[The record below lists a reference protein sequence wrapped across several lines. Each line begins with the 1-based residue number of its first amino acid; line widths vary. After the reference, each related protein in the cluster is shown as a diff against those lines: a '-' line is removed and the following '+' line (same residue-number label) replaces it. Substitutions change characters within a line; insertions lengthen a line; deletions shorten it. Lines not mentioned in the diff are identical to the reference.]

1 LERDEGRDGGVGAHT
16 EKALTSSRERGP
28 EGLATL
34 APYAFVLLWS
44 SSFLT
49 ARIGLRLVTPL
60 LFVAVR
66 LVAAAIILF
75 AVMAAR
81 GESWA
86 PLRGRWYHLAI
97 AGALVNGLTLAPFH
111 VGMVTVDAAV
121 MALVQAMSP
130 LLIALLGGPL
140 LGERL
145 RATQWLGILLGLA
158 GVLLVVGPRA
168 AQSQADLAAI
178 LLGLL
183 GVLGLAGGTLYFG
196 RWGRGVPLL
205 PATAVQLGSAA
216 VLVLLAMLL
225 FETPQATW
233 SATAVASV
241 AWNVAVVS
249 IGGMSL
255 YYFMLNR
262 GAAGRVAAN
271 FYLVPGVVALLGWWL
286 LAETL
291 APLAIGGLALA
302 SLGVWLTQSRRETG

>member
-1 LERDEGRDGGVGAHT
+1 ML
-16 EKALTSSRERGP
+16 LTVS
-28 EGLATL
+28 TL
-34 APYAFVLLWS
+34 ASFVFVLLWS
-44 SSFLT
+44 SSFVT

-60 LFVAVR
+60 LFVALR
-66 LVAAAIILF
+66 LVAAALILVI
-75 AVMAAR
+75 VMAVR

-86 PLRGRWYHLAI
+86 PLRGRWHHLAI
-97 AGALVNGLTLAPFH
+97 AGALLNGLTLAPFH

-130 LLIALLGGPL
+130 LLIALLAGPL

-145 RATQWLGILLGLA
+145 RPRQWLGILLGLG

-168 AQSQADLAAI
+168 AHSRAELAAI

-216 VLVLLAMLL
+216 ALVLVAMLL
-225 FETPQATW
+225 FEAPRATW
-233 SATAVASV
+233 NFAAVASV

-286 LAETL
+286 LGEALT
-291 APLAIGGLALA
+291 PLDVGGLALA
-302 SLGVWLTQSRRETG
+302 SLGVWLTQSIVSDG

>member
-1 LERDEGRDGGVGAHT
+1 V
-16 EKALTSSRERGP
+16 S
-28 EGLATL
+28 TL
-34 APYAFVLLWS
+34 APFVFVVLWS
-44 SSFLT
+44 SSFVT

-60 LFVAVR
+60 LFVSVR
-66 LVAAAIILF
+66 LVAAAMVLVI
-75 AVMAAR
+75 VMAVR

-86 PLRGRWYHLAI
+86 PLAGRWYHLAV
-97 AGALVNGLTLAPFH
+97 AGALVNGLTLASFH
-111 VGMVTVDAAV
+111 VAMVTVDAAA

-145 RATQWLGILLGLA
+145 RRRQWLGIVLGLG

-168 AQSQADLAAI
+168 AHGHTELAAI

-183 GVLGLAGGTLYFG
+183 GVLGLGGGTLYFG

-216 VLVLLAMLL
+216 GLVLLAMLL
-225 FETPQATW
+225 FEMPHATW
-233 SATAVASV
+233 SLVAVTSV
-241 AWNVAVVS
+241 AWNVVVVS

-255 YYFMLNR
+255 YYFMLSR
-262 GAAGRVAAN
+262 GEAGRVAAN

-286 LAETL
+286 LGETL
-291 APLAIGGLALA
+291 TPLAVAGLALA
-302 SLGVWLTQSRRETG
+302 SLGVWLTQSP

>member
-1 LERDEGRDGGVGAHT
+1 MVLAV
-16 EKALTSSRERGP
+16 SR
-28 EGLATL
+28 L
-34 APYAFVLLWS
+34 APYVFVLLWS
-44 SSFLT
+44 SSFVT
-49 ARIGLRLVTPL
+49 ARIGLRLVSPL

-66 LVAAAIILF
+66 LVAAAVILVI
-75 AVMAAR
+75 VMALR

-86 PLRGRWYHLAI
+86 PLRGRWCRLAI
-97 AGALVNGLTLAPFH
+97 AGALVNGLTLASFH

-145 RATQWLGILLGLA
+145 GARQWSGILLGLT

-168 AQSQADLAAI
+168 GHSHAELAAI

-183 GVLGLAGGTLYFG
+183 GVVGLAGGTLYFG

-216 VLVLLAMLL
+216 GLVLLAMLL
-225 FETPQATW
+225 FEMPHATW
-233 SATAVASV
+233 SGAAVASV
-241 AWNVAVVS
+241 AWNVAAVS

-286 LAETL
+286 LGEML

-302 SLGVWLTQSRRETG
+302 SLGVWLAQSS

>member
-1 LERDEGRDGGVGAHT
+1 MV
-16 EKALTSSRERGP
+16 REVS
-28 EGLATL
+28 TL
-34 APYAFVLLWS
+34 APYLFILLWS
-44 SSFLT
+44 SSFVT
-49 ARIGLRLVTPL
+49 ARLGLTLVTPL

-66 LVAAAIILF
+66 LVAAAVILF
-75 AVMAAR
+75 AVMVVR
-81 GESWA
+81 GGESWA
-86 PLRGRWYHLAI
+86 SLRGRWYHLAI

-140 LGERL
+140 LGEHL
-145 RATQWLGILLGLA
+145 RARQWLGVLLGLS

-168 AQSQADLAAI
+168 AHSHAELAAI

-216 VLVLLAMLL
+216 VLVLLAMVL
-225 FETPQATW
+225 FETPAATW
-233 SATAVASV
+233 SLTAVASV
-241 AWNVAVVS
+241 TWNVAVVS

-286 LAETL
+286 LGETL
-291 APLAIGGLALA
+291 TPLAIAGLALA
-302 SLGVWLTQSRRETG
+302 SLGVWLTQSS

>member
-1 LERDEGRDGGVGAHT
+1 MVPAVS
-16 EKALTSSRERGP
+16 A
-28 EGLATL
+28 L
-34 APYAFVLLWS
+34 APYLFILLWS
-44 SSFLT
+44 SSFVT

-66 LVAAAIILF
+66 LIAAALVLF
-75 AVMAAR
+75 AAMLVR
-81 GESWA
+81 RESWA
-86 PLRGRWYHLAI
+86 PLRGRWHHLAI

-130 LLIALLGGPL
+130 LLIALLAGPL

-145 RATQWLGILLGLA
+145 RPRQWLGILLGLG

-168 AQSQADLAAI
+168 AQGGAQLAAV

-205 PATAVQLGSAA
+205 PGTAVQLASAA
-216 VLVLLAMLL
+216 VLVLLAMAL
-225 FETPQATW
+225 FETPRATW
-233 SATAVASV
+233 SVVAVASV

-249 IGGMSL
+249 IGGMTL
-255 YYFMLNR
+255 YYFLLNR

-286 LAETL
+286 LGETL
-291 APLAIGGLALA
+291 TPLAIGGLALA
-302 SLGVWLTQSRRETG
+302 SLGVWLTQSP

>member
-1 LERDEGRDGGVGAHT
+1 MVRAV
-16 EKALTSSRERGP
+16 SSRSRLVP
-28 EGLATL
+28 F
-34 APYAFVLLWS
+34 APYVFILLWS
-44 SSFLT
+44 SSFVT
-49 ARIGLRLVTPL
+49 ARIGLTLVTPL

-66 LVAAAIILF
+66 LVLAAVILF
-75 AVMAAR
+75 AVMAIR
-81 GESWA
+81 GEPWA
-86 PLRGRWYHLAI
+86 PLRGRWHHLAI

-145 RATQWLGILLGLA
+145 RGRQWLGIFLGLI
-158 GVLLVVGPRA
+158 GVLLVVGPYA
-168 AQSQADLAAI
+168 AHSHTELTAI
-178 LLGLL
+178 LLGCL

-216 VLVLLAMLL
+216 VLVVIAMLL
-225 FETPQATW
+225 FETPHATW
-233 SATAVASV
+233 TVAAMVSV
-241 AWNVAVVS
+241 AWNVTVVS
-249 IGGMSL
+249 IGSMVL

-271 FYLVPGVVALLGWWL
+271 FYLVPGVVALLGWSL
-286 LAETL
+286 LGERLT
-291 APLAIGGLALA
+291 PLAIGGLALA
-302 SLGVWLTQSRRETG
+302 SMGVWLTQSR

>member
-1 LERDEGRDGGVGAHT
+1 VSPPSSSER
-16 EKALTSSRERGP
+16 LT
-28 EGLATL
+28 TL
-34 APYAFVLLWS
+34 APYAFILLWS

-49 ARIGLRLVTPL
+49 ARIGLKLVTPL

-66 LVAAAIILF
+66 LVAAALILS

-81 GESWA
+81 RESWT
-86 PLRGRWYHLAI
+86 PVRGRWHHLAI

-130 LLIALLGGPL
+130 LLIALLAGPL
-140 LGERL
+140 LNERL
-145 RATQWLGILLGLA
+145 RASQWIGVLLGFA

-168 AQSQADLAAI
+168 AQGQAELTAI

-196 RWGRGVPLL
+196 RWGRGVSLL
-205 PATAVQLGSAA
+205 PATTVQLGSAA
-216 VLVLLAMLL
+216 VLVVLAMLL
-225 FETPQATW
+225 FETPRATW
-233 SATAVASV
+233 SPAAVGTV

-262 GAAGRVAAN
+262 GAAGRVAAS
-271 FYLVPGVVALLGWWL
+271 FYLVPGVVALLSWWL
-286 LAETL
+286 LGETL
-291 APLAIGGLALA
+291 TPLGLGGLALA
-302 SLGVWLTQSRRETG
+302 SLGVWLTQAGTDPGRVAGPGGARP

>member
-1 LERDEGRDGGVGAHT
+1 M
-16 EKALTSSRERGP
+16 S
-28 EGLATL
+28 TL
-34 APYAFVLLWS
+34 APYLFILLWS
-44 SSFLT
+44 TSFVT
-49 ARIGLRLVTPL
+49 ARIGLQLVTPL

-66 LVAAAIILF
+66 LVAATAILL
-75 AVMAAR
+75 AAMVAR
-81 GESWA
+81 RESWA
-86 PLRGRWYHLAI
+86 PLRGRWHHLAI

-121 MALVQAMSP
+121 MALVQAISP

-145 RATQWLGILLGLA
+145 RSRQWLGILLGLG
-158 GVLLVVGPRA
+158 GVVLVVGPRA
-168 AQSQADLAAI
+168 VRSRTELAAV

-196 RWGRGVPLL
+196 RWCRGVPLL
-205 PATAVQLGSAA
+205 PSTAVQLGSAA
-216 VLVLLAMLL
+216 VLVLLAMVL

-233 SATAVASV
+233 SVAAVSSV
-241 AWNVAVVS
+241 GWNVAMVS

-286 LAETL
+286 LGEALTPP
-291 APLAIGGLALA
+291 AMAGLALA
-302 SLGVWLTQSRRETG
+302 SLGVWLTQS

>member
-1 LERDEGRDGGVGAHT
+1 MV
-16 EKALTSSRERGP
+16 REVS
-28 EGLATL
+28 TL
-34 APYAFVLLWS
+34 APYLFILLWS
-44 SSFLT
+44 SSFVT
-49 ARIGLRLVTPL
+49 ARLGLTLVTPL

-66 LVAAAIILF
+66 LVAAAVILF
-75 AVMAAR
+75 AVMVVR
-81 GESWA
+81 GGESWA
-86 PLRGRWYHLAI
+86 SLRGRWYHLAI

-111 VGMVTVDAAV
+111 VGMVTVDAAI

-140 LGERL
+140 LGEHL
-145 RATQWLGILLGLA
+145 RARQWLGVLLGLS

-168 AQSQADLAAI
+168 AHSHAELAAI

-183 GVLGLAGGTLYFG
+183 GVVGLAGGTLYFG

-216 VLVLLAMLL
+216 VLVLLAMVL
-225 FETPQATW
+225 FETPAATW
-233 SATAVASV
+233 SLTAVASV
-241 AWNVAVVS
+241 TWNVAVVS

-286 LAETL
+286 LGETL
-291 APLAIGGLALA
+291 TPLAIAGLALA
-302 SLGVWLTQSRRETG
+302 SLGVWLTQSS